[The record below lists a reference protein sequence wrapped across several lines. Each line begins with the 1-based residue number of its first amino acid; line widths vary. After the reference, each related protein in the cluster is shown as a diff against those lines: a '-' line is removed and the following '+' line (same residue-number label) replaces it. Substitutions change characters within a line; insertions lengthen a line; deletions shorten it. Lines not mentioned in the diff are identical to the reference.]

1 MNDQKPAPPP
11 PLRVAL
17 AQQNFVVGDL
27 RGNAERIVRLAREA
41 RANGARLIVFS
52 ELSLT
57 GYSPE
62 DLLLRDDFIAAAADA
77 VEEVARAA
85 AGGIDLIV
93 GAPVREHGHLFN
105 AALHLSDGR
114 IAHRCRKRSLPNYEV
129 FDEKRYFSAG
139 PDEACVFRVDG
150 VALGLTVC
158 EDIWQPHAAADAARA
173 GADCLVNLSAS
184 PFDVAKQARR
194 DETLRARIGETGLPV
209 IYVNQVGGQDDLVF
223 DGDSRVF
230 NRAGRCVFRAPPF
243 EEGVW
248 CCDIGADAAA
258 CDETPPQVAPVEIIR
273 RALSTGLRDYVEKHA
288 FAGVVVG
295 LSGGIDSALVLILAV
310 EALGAAR
317 VKAVM
322 MPSEYTSAQSIEDA
336 RLIARNAGVELLEV
350 PITNVFE
357 TMLAELAPVFKG
369 RQRDVTEENLQAR
382 IRGSLLMSISN
393 KLGLMVVATSNKSEL
408 AVGYSTLYGDTVGGY
423 APLKDLFKNRV
434 YQLAAHCNRERERI
448 PRSIIERAPT
458 AELAPGQ
465 LDTDSLPP
473 YPVLDAILEQLIE
486 HDATA
491 AGLAGRG
498 FDAATVR
505 RVQRMVVASEYK
517 RRQSAP
523 GPKITPRA
531 FGRDRRYPVTCR
543 FGGDPRE

>member
-1 MNDQKPAPPP
+1 MNDQKPAPPRP
-11 PLRVAL
+11 VRVAL

-27 RGNAERIVRLAREA
+27 RGNAARITRVAREA
-41 RANGARLIVFS
+41 RESGARLAVFS

-62 DLLLRDDFIAAAADA
+62 DLLLRDDFIAAAAAA

-85 AGGIDLIV
+85 AGIDLIV

-105 AALHLSDGR
+105 AALHLADGR
-114 IAHRCRKRSLPNYEV
+114 VAHRCCKRALPNYEV

-139 PDEACVFRVDG
+139 PDAACVFRVDG
-150 VALGLTVC
+150 VAFGLTVC
-158 EDIWQPHAAADAARA
+158 EDIWQPRAAADAARA

-184 PFDVAKQARR
+184 PFDVSKQARR
-194 DETLRARIGETGLPV
+194 DETLCARIDETGLPV
-209 IYVNQVGGQDDLVF
+209 VYVNQVGGQDDLVF

-230 NRAGRCVFRAPPF
+230 NRAGHCVFRAPPF

-258 CDETPPQVAPVEIIR
+258 RDETPPQMAPVGIIW
-273 RALSTGLRDYVEKHA
+273 RALRTGLRDYVEKHA

-295 LSGGIDSALVLILAV
+295 LSGGIDSALVLMLAV

-322 MPSEYTSAQSIEDA
+322 MPSQYTAAQSIDDA
-336 RLIARNAGVELLEV
+336 RRIARGAGVELLET
-350 PITNVFE
+350 PITGIFE
-357 TMLAELAPVFKG
+357 TMLAELAPVFRG
-369 RQRDVTEENLQAR
+369 RRRDVTEENLQAR

-408 AVGYSTLYGDTVGGY
+408 AVGYSTLYGDSVGGY
-423 APLKDLFKNRV
+423 APLKDLYKSRV
-434 YQLAAHCNRERERI
+434 YELAAWCNRERERI

-486 HDATA
+486 HDASA

-543 FGGDPRE
+543 FGGDAAD

>member
-1 MNDQKPAPPP
+1 MANKA
-11 PLRVAL
+11 
-17 AQQNFVVGDL
+17 
-27 RGNAERIVRLAREA
+27 RGAE
-41 RANGARLIVFS
+41 
-52 ELSLT
+52 
-57 GYSPE
+57 
-62 DLLLRDDFIAAAADA
+62 
-77 VEEVARAA
+77 
-85 AGGIDLIV
+85 
-93 GAPVREHGHLFN
+93 
-105 AALHLSDGR
+105 
-114 IAHRCRKRSLPNYEV
+114 
-129 FDEKRYFSAG
+129 
-139 PDEACVFRVDG
+139 
-150 VALGLTVC
+150 
-158 EDIWQPHAAADAARA
+158 
-173 GADCLVNLSAS
+173 
-184 PFDVAKQARR
+184 
-194 DETLRARIGETGLPV
+194 
-209 IYVNQVGGQDDLVF
+209 
-223 DGDSRVF
+223 
-230 NRAGRCVFRAPPF
+230 
-243 EEGVW
+243 
-248 CCDIGADAAA
+248 
-258 CDETPPQVAPVEIIR
+258 
-273 RALSTGLRDYVEKHA
+273 
-288 FAGVVVG
+288 
-295 LSGGIDSALVLILAV
+295 
-310 EALGAAR
+310 R

-543 FGGDPRE
+543 FGGDSRE